1 MNTDLP
7 CGWWVLNTNFTNF
20 TNIFGYTDIILFSH
34 RFQMNTDFTV
44 RMVVVEHESH
54 ESHEYFFAHRKTADF
69 TMRMN

>member
-1 MNTDLP
+1 
-7 CGWWVLNTNFTNF
+7 
-20 TNIFGYTDIILFSH
+20 
-34 RFQMNTDFTV
+34 MNTDFTV